1 MKKYLKTPRVLRRA
15 TLLAMLPVFFLA
27 GCGQKTECEK
37 SIDTAMGTVISQTV
51 YVTGNSA
58 TTTNSEINEKITD
71 VLLQKLNDLEQKELS
86 WRLESAEVAWINA
99 AAGGGQT
106 SVSPAMAE
114 WLGRCRQISEE
125 SAGAFDVSIGRLS
138 RLWDIDTW
146 AAAGDSGDYELPRQ
160 EEIAEA
166 LATTGWQKIQLEQ
179 QADGDSV
186 SIPAEMQLDLGAVG
200 KGVALDE
207 ILKTLEAHPKVSG
220 AVISVG
226 GSILTYGSKPEG
238 GAWQIAVTDPLDPS
252 ESVGVLT
259 LDGGHCVSTSGDYE
273 RYVEVDGVRYHH
285 ILDPRTGSPAHS
297 DVAGVTIVTKDG
309 FLSVN
314 SANGQQRELG
324 FRQTVEQDPRVKDIT
339 TINVLSTTED
349 ARAGTKE
356 MLLSDSRINVVVT
369 FNEWTSLGVGWA
381 IRDLDRGD
389 RTQVVAFDSN
399 VVSVGMLETGEVDAL
414 IVQNPYAMGYLGV
427 ETAANLINGQ
437 TGGPSV
443 IDTATTIVTRENMYE
458 RESQKILFSFEERK

>member
-1 MKKYLKTPRVLRRA
+1 MQPLEKGRPPYLLRC
-15 TLLAMLPVFFLA
+15 LSGWEDA
-27 GCGQKTECEK
+27 G
-37 SIDTAMGTVISQTV
+37 
-51 YVTGNSA
+51 
-58 TTTNSEINEKITD
+58 
-71 VLLQKLNDLEQKELS
+71 
-86 WRLESAEVAWINA
+86 
-99 AAGGGQT
+99 
-106 SVSPAMAE
+106 
-114 WLGRCRQISEE
+114 QISEE

-207 ILKTLEAHPKVSG
+207 ILKTLEAHPEVSG

-273 RYVEVDGVRYHH
+273 RYVEVDGAQMSSH
-285 ILDPRTGSPAHS
+285 TGSTDRIHRPHS
-297 DVAGVTIVTKDG
+297 DVAWG
-309 FLSVN
+309 S
-314 SANGQQRELG
+314 
-324 FRQTVEQDPRVKDIT
+324 
-339 TINVLSTTED
+339 
-349 ARAGTKE
+349 
-356 MLLSDSRINVVVT
+356 
-369 FNEWTSLGVGWA
+369 
-381 IRDLDRGD
+381 
-389 RTQVVAFDSN
+389 
-399 VVSVGMLETGEVDAL
+399 
-414 IVQNPYAMGYLGV
+414 
-427 ETAANLINGQ
+427 
-437 TGGPSV
+437 PS
-443 IDTATTIVTRENMYE
+443 
-458 RESQKILFSFEERK
+458 

>member
-1 MKKYLKTPRVLRRA
+1 MKKYLKMPRALRRA

-71 VLLQKLNDLEQKELS
+71 VLLQELNDLEQKELS
-86 WRLESAEVAWINA
+86 WRLESAEVARINA
-99 AAGGGQT
+99 TAGEGQT

-146 AAAGDSGDYELPRQ
+146 AAADDPQDYELPER
-160 EEIAEA
+160 EEIEQACA
-166 LATTGWQKIQLEQ
+166 LAGWKQMILEQ
-179 QADGDSV
+179 RTNSTVV
-186 SIPAEMQLDLGAVG
+186 SIPAGMQIDLGAVG

-207 ILKTLEAHPKVSG
+207 IRKTLEEYPEVSG

-226 GSILTYGSKPEG
+226 GSILTYGNKPEG
-238 GAWQIAVTDPLDPS
+238 GTWQIAVTDPLEPS
-252 ESVGVLT
+252 QSAGVLT
-259 LDGGHCVSTSGDYE
+259 LAGGYWVSTSGDYE

-285 ILDPRTGSPAHS
+285 ILDPRTGSPARS

-309 FLSVN
+309 FLSD
-314 SANGQQRELG
+314 A
-324 FRQTVEQDPRVKDIT
+324 
-339 TINVLSTTED
+339 LSTACFVLGSEEGQKLLEKYD
-349 ARAGTKE
+349 AEALFIDHAGTITMTE
-356 MLLSDSRINVVVT
+356 GMQQYFHLSN
-369 FNEWTSLGVGWA
+369 
-381 IRDLDRGD
+381 
-389 RTQVVAFDSN
+389 
-399 VVSVGMLETGEVDAL
+399 
-414 IVQNPYAMGYLGV
+414 
-427 ETAANLINGQ
+427 
-437 TGGPSV
+437 
-443 IDTATTIVTRENMYE
+443 
-458 RESQKILFSFEERK
+458 SQK

>member
-1 MKKYLKTPRVLRRA
+1 VRDYIDPHYAKDSYYKQSGGKENCFFSIIHGKIHRNKELLSDENSIAKGMKKMKKYLKMPRALRRA

-71 VLLQKLNDLEQKELS
+71 VLLQELNDLEQKELS
-86 WRLESAEVAWINA
+86 WRLESAEVARINA
-99 AAGGGQT
+99 TAGEGQT

-146 AAAGDSGDYELPRQ
+146 AAADDPQDYELPER
-160 EEIAEA
+160 EEIEQACA
-166 LATTGWQKIQLEQ
+166 LAGWQQMILEQ
-179 QADGDSV
+179 RTNSTVV
-186 SIPAEMQLDLGAVG
+186 SIPAGMQIDLGAVG

-207 ILKTLEAHPKVSG
+207 IRKILEEYPEVSG

-226 GSILTYGSKPEG
+226 GSILTYGNKPEG
-238 GAWQIAVTDPLDPS
+238 GTWQIAVTDPLEPS
-252 ESVGVLT
+252 QSVGVLT
-259 LDGGHCVSTSGDYE
+259 LDGGYCVSTSGDYE

-285 ILDPRTGSPAHS
+285 ILDPRTGSPARS

-309 FLSVN
+309 FLSD
-314 SANGQQRELG
+314 A
-324 FRQTVEQDPRVKDIT
+324 
-339 TINVLSTTED
+339 LSTACFVLGSEEGQKLLEKYD
-349 ARAGTKE
+349 AEGLFIDHAGTITMTE
-356 MLLSDSRINVVVT
+356 GMQQYFHLSN
-369 FNEWTSLGVGWA
+369 
-381 IRDLDRGD
+381 
-389 RTQVVAFDSN
+389 
-399 VVSVGMLETGEVDAL
+399 
-414 IVQNPYAMGYLGV
+414 
-427 ETAANLINGQ
+427 
-437 TGGPSV
+437 
-443 IDTATTIVTRENMYE
+443 
-458 RESQKILFSFEERK
+458 SQK

>member
-1 MKKYLKTPRVLRRA
+1 MERKNHMRKNSKNEKVIRA
-15 TLLAMLPVFFLA
+15 MAIGISAMLMASSPLTALA
-27 GCGQKTECEK
+27 AEGEGNSSEGNEDKNITVTPEAGVCDQAEAVAKDADKAVEDAEK
-37 SIDTAMGTVISQTV
+37 SA
-51 YVTGNSA
+51 A
-58 TTTNSEINEKITD
+58 D
-71 VLLQKLNDLEQKELS
+71 VK
-86 WRLESAEVAWINA
+86 AEVARINA
-99 AAGGGQT
+99 AAGEGQT
-106 SVSPAMAE
+106 SVSPVMAE

-186 SIPAEMQLDLGAVG
+186 SIPAEMQLDLGAMG

-207 ILKTLEAHPKVSG
+207 ILKILEAHPEVSG

-309 FLSVN
+309 FLSD
-314 SANGQQRELG
+314 A
-324 FRQTVEQDPRVKDIT
+324 
-339 TINVLSTTED
+339 LSTACFVLGQEEGQKLLEKYDAEGLFINHEGTITMTEGM
-349 ARAGTKE
+349 RQYFH
-356 MLLSDSRINVVVT
+356 LSN
-369 FNEWTSLGVGWA
+369 
-381 IRDLDRGD
+381 
-389 RTQVVAFDSN
+389 
-399 VVSVGMLETGEVDAL
+399 
-414 IVQNPYAMGYLGV
+414 
-427 ETAANLINGQ
+427 
-437 TGGPSV
+437 
-443 IDTATTIVTRENMYE
+443 
-458 RESQKILFSFEERK
+458 SQK

>member
-1 MKKYLKTPRVLRRA
+1 MKKYLKTPRALRRA

-86 WRLESAEVAWINA
+86 WRLESAEVARINA
-99 AAGGGQT
+99 AAGEGQT
-106 SVSPAMAE
+106 SVSPAMSE

-186 SIPAEMQLDLGAVG
+186 SIPAE
-200 KGVALDE
+200 
-207 ILKTLEAHPKVSG
+207 ILKTLEAHPEVSG

-309 FLSVN
+309 FLSD
-314 SANGQQRELG
+314 A
-324 FRQTVEQDPRVKDIT
+324 
-339 TINVLSTTED
+339 LSTACFVLGQEEGQKLLEKYDAEGLFIDHEGTITMTEGM
-349 ARAGTKE
+349 RQYFH
-356 MLLSDSRINVVVT
+356 LSN
-369 FNEWTSLGVGWA
+369 
-381 IRDLDRGD
+381 
-389 RTQVVAFDSN
+389 
-399 VVSVGMLETGEVDAL
+399 
-414 IVQNPYAMGYLGV
+414 
-427 ETAANLINGQ
+427 
-437 TGGPSV
+437 
-443 IDTATTIVTRENMYE
+443 
-458 RESQKILFSFEERK
+458 SQK

>member
-86 WRLESAEVAWINA
+86 WRLESAEVARINA
-99 AAGGGQT
+99 AAGEGQT

-207 ILKTLEAHPKVSG
+207 ILKTLEVHPEVSG

-226 GSILTYGSKPEG
+226 GSILTYGSKPGG

-285 ILDPRTGSPAHS
+285 ILDPRIGSPAHS
-297 DVAGVTIVTKDG
+297 DVAGVTIVSKDG
-309 FLSVN
+309 FLSD
-314 SANGQQRELG
+314 A
-324 FRQTVEQDPRVKDIT
+324 
-339 TINVLSTTED
+339 LSTACFVLGQEEGQKLLEKYDAEGLFIDHEGTITMTEGM
-349 ARAGTKE
+349 RQYFH
-356 MLLSDSRINVVVT
+356 LSN
-369 FNEWTSLGVGWA
+369 
-381 IRDLDRGD
+381 
-389 RTQVVAFDSN
+389 
-399 VVSVGMLETGEVDAL
+399 
-414 IVQNPYAMGYLGV
+414 
-427 ETAANLINGQ
+427 
-437 TGGPSV
+437 
-443 IDTATTIVTRENMYE
+443 
-458 RESQKILFSFEERK
+458 SQK